1 MSEKEIKVEN
11 HIDRVQKRDGRTVSF
26 EQAKIEEAVH
36 KAVVAANQGDGEVS
50 GKVSVKVVSLLNRR
64 FKKGEVPTV
73 EQVQDIV
80 EEALMLEDLVDT
92 AKAYILYRE
101 QRRAIRESAKAADD
115 SSEKVDSYLKEIDW
129 QVKENANMTFSLQG
143 LNQYVGSYIS
153 KKYWLNKIYPKEI
166 RDAAINEDFHI
177 HNLELLAPYCAGW
190 DLYDFLVKG
199 FGGVYGKIE
208 CRPPKHFRTALGQL
222 VNALFTLQGET
233 AGANAVSNFDTLL
246 APFIRYDN
254 LNYKQV
260 KQSMQEFLYNC
271 MVPTR
276 VGFQT
281 PFLNVSLDMKPPAF
295 LAKQPVIIGG
305 EPQNETYGE
314 FQPEMDMFIKAFYEG
329 LMEGDASGRPFT
341 FPIPTVSIGKDFE
354 WDNPNL
360 ETMWEATAKY
370 GINYFSNFIQSDMSP
385 DDARSMCCR
394 LRLDN
399 RELYKRGGG
408 LFGSS
413 PKTGSIGVVTINLPR
428 IGYTSK
434 TKVEFLDR
442 LTHLM
447 ELAKESLEIK
457 RKALD
462 NFMEKGLYPYSRHYL
477 EDMKKMRNTYF
488 GNHFSTIGIIG
499 MNEAL
504 LNFLEEDITTPKG
517 KKFAL
522 EVLDFMR
529 EKMIKFQEETGNLYN
544 LEATPGEG
552 TSYRQA
558 KADKEKFPDIITAGT
573 KETPYYTNSSQL
585 PVGFT
590 DDVFEALKLQND
602 LQTKYTGGTVLHVFL
617 GEKISDPNQAKN
629 LVKKIFENYS
639 LPYITLTPT
648 FSICPTHGYISGEHF
663 ECPQCTIK
671 QPCEVYSRVVGYIR
685 PVQQW
690 HKGKQAE
697 YGERK
702 EFICPAEAVGEVSAK
717 VEEKTTV

>member
-1 MSEKEIKVEN
+1 M
-11 HIDRVQKRDGRTVSF
+11 
-26 EQAKIEEAVH
+26 
-36 KAVVAANQGDGEVS
+36 
-50 GKVSVKVVSLLNRR
+50 
-64 FKKGEVPTV
+64 
-73 EQVQDIV
+73 
-80 EEALMLEDLVDT
+80 
-92 AKAYILYRE
+92 
-101 QRRAIRESAKAADD
+101 
-115 SSEKVDSYLKEIDW
+115 
-129 QVKENANMTFSLQG
+129 
-143 LNQYVGSYIS
+143 
-153 KKYWLNKIYPKEI
+153 
-166 RDAAINEDFHI
+166 
-177 HNLELLAPYCAGW
+177 
-190 DLYDFLVKG
+190 
-199 FGGVYGKIE
+199 
-208 CRPPKHFRTALGQL
+208 
-222 VNALFTLQGET
+222 
-233 AGANAVSNFDTLL
+233 
-246 APFIRYDN
+246 
-254 LNYKQV
+254 
-260 KQSMQEFLYNC
+260 
-271 MVPTR
+271 
-276 VGFQT
+276 
-281 PFLNVSLDMKPPAF
+281 
-295 LAKQPVIIGG
+295 
-305 EPQNETYGE
+305 
-314 FQPEMDMFIKAFYEG
+314 
-329 LMEGDASGRPFT
+329 
-341 FPIPTVSIGKDFE
+341 
-354 WDNPNL
+354 
-360 ETMWEATAKY
+360 
-370 GINYFSNFIQSDMSP
+370 
-385 DDARSMCCR
+385 
-394 LRLDN
+394 
-399 RELYKRGGG
+399 
-408 LFGSS
+408 
-413 PKTGSIGVVTINLPR
+413 
-428 IGYTSK
+428 
-434 TKVEFLDR
+434 
-442 LTHLM
+442 
-447 ELAKESLEIK
+447 
-457 RKALD
+457 
-462 NFMEKGLYPYSRHYL
+462 
-477 EDMKKMRNTYF
+477 
-488 GNHFSTIGIIG
+488 
-499 MNEAL
+499 